1 MFTSNP
7 FADLTDFLSPLVM
20 QAYIVSGQL
29 QKLK

>member
-7 FADLTDFLSPLVM
+7 FADLTGFLPPLVM
-20 QAYIVSGQL
+20 QAYIASGQL